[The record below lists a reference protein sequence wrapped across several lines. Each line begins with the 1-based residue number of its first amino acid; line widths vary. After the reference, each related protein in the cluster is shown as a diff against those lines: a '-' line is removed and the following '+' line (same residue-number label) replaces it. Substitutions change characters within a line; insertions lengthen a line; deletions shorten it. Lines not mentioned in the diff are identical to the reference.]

1 MTDLTG
7 PFDADL
13 ELRCINTIRFLS
25 ADAVQKAN
33 SGHPGLPMGAAA
45 TAHALFTRHLR
56 FDPAAPAWPDRD
68 RFVLSAGHGSML
80 LYSLLHLTGYDVSL
94 DDLTAFRQ
102 WGSKTPGHPEYGHTP
117 GVETTTGPLGQGIA
131 TAVGMALG
139 ERFLAATFNGDGP
152 EVQDHFT
159 YVLAGDGDMM
169 EGVSSEAASF
179 AGHQGLGKL
188 IVLYDDNHITID
200 GTTDLAFTEDVC
212 ARFEAYGWHVQ
223 AVGDGND
230 VDAVDVALA
239 AAKAVQDRPSLVA
252 VRTHIGFGSPNRQ
265 DTSKAH
271 GEPLG
276 VDELVLAKEALG
288 CPLEPPFSVPED
300 VKLSLIHI

>member
-1 MTDLTG
+1 MTDPSG
-7 PFDADL
+7 PFRADL
-13 ELRCINTIRFLS
+13 ELRCINTVRFLA

-45 TAHALFTRHLR
+45 MAHALFTRHLR

-80 LYSLLHLTGYDVSL
+80 LYALLHLTGYDVSL
-94 DDLTAFRQ
+94 DDLTSFRQ

-131 TAVGMALG
+131 TAVGMAMG

-152 EVQDHFT
+152 EVQGHFT

-179 AGHQGLGKL
+179 AGHQGLGRL

-200 GTTDLAFTEDVC
+200 GEHRSGLHRGRLRALRVVRLARAGGRRRQRRERRRRRPCGGEGRTRSPVADRGSHPHRLRFTQPAGHLQGPRRATWRRR
-212 ARFEAYGWHVQ
+212 ARPCQGTP
-223 AVGDGND
+223 G
-230 VDAVDVALA
+230 L
-239 AAKAVQDRPSLVA
+239 
-252 VRTHIGFGSPNRQ
+252 SP
-265 DTSKAH
+265 
-271 GEPLG
+271 
-276 VDELVLAKEALG
+276 
-288 CPLEPPFSVPED
+288 
-300 VKLSLIHI
+300 